1 LKSGI
6 KIIHWIVFLW
16 LALLILQF
24 ELIAD
29 YISLTFDF
37 ILLLINE
44 FSSTLSVM
52 NFDFI
57 DSSLAV
63 LLFILILPIIFLFR
77 KRLHFLQTNLNFS
90 FAFLV
95 VICFVFLFAPII
107 TNENPEFSKNLAVT
121 KLLPP
126 LSSVKELQL
135 KKSEEKNLSQA
146 DIFEI
151 KSERI
156 IKQQFNDHVI
166 LADSVLLSDPVIYF
180 QKSKR
185 IEIEKSSLIS
195 EDGIPLIKNKF
206 YLLGTDEFGRDL
218 FSRLING
225 TRISITVGLGAVIVS
240 FFIGIIF
247 GFIAGYRG
255 GFIDI
260 SLNRFTEMF
269 LAFPVIYL
277 VVLILALFGSSI
289 FSVII
294 VLGIS
299 GWMSLFKIVK
309 SEVLSIKQKDYFSTA
324 ELVGLNKLQLLSK
337 EVLPVM
343 LTPVLV
349 NLVFLFSNVVLAEA
363 ALSYLG
369 LGTGNSYPSWGA
381 MISSGQEYLT
391 KAWWLIAFP
400 GMALV
405 FTLFTFNSSGRILG
419 KTFNPLLKK

>member
-1 LKSGI
+1 MKPGV
-6 KIIHWIVFLW
+6 KIFHWIIFLW
-16 LALLILQF
+16 LALLILQY
-24 ELIAD
+24 ELIVS

-37 ILLLINE
+37 IPLLIND
-44 FSSTLSVM
+44 FSSALSVM
-52 NFDFI
+52 SFGFV
-57 DSSLAV
+57 DSSISAT
-63 LLFILILPIIFLFR
+63 LFILILPIILILR
-77 KRLHFLQTNLNFS
+77 KRLRFLQTKLNFS

-95 VICFVFLFAPII
+95 VICFVFLFASII

-135 KKSEEKNLSQA
+135 KKSEENNLSQA
-146 DIFEI
+146 DIFKI
-151 KSERI
+151 KSVQI
-156 IKQQFNDHVI
+156 IKQQFSDAII
-166 LADSVLLSDPVIYF
+166 LADSVLSSDPVIYF

-185 IEIEKSSLIS
+185 IEIEKTSLIS
-195 EDGIPLIKNKF
+195 EAGIPLIKNKF

-218 FSRLING
+218 FSRLIYG
-225 TRISITVGLGAVIVS
+225 TRISITVGLGAVVVA

-247 GFIAGYRG
+247 GFISGYRG

-277 VVLILALFGSSI
+277 VILILALFGSSI

-324 ELVGLNKLQLLSK
+324 ELVGLNKLQLLRK
-337 EVLPVM
+337 EVLPVI

-349 NLVFLFSNVVLAEA
+349 NLIFLFSNVVLAEA

-369 LGTGNSYPSWGA
+369 LGTGNSYPSWGS
-381 MISSGQEYLT
+381 MISSGQEYIT

-400 GMALV
+400 GVAIV
-405 FTLFTFNSSGRILG
+405 FTLFSFNSSGRILG
-419 KTFNPLLKK
+419 NKFNPLLRK

>member
-1 LKSGI
+1 MKLEI
-6 KIIHWIVFLW
+6 KITHWITFLW
-16 LALLILQF
+16 LYLLILQY
-24 ELIAD
+24 ELVVS
-29 YISLTFDF
+29 YLSLTFEF
-37 ILLLINE
+37 ILLLI
-44 FSSTLSVM
+44 SDLPSALSIM
-52 NFDFI
+52 NFGFADASI
-57 DSSLAV
+57 SV
-63 LLFILILPIIFLFR
+63 ILFILLLPILLIFR
-77 KRLHFLQTNLNFS
+77 KRLRFLQTKLNFS

-95 VICFVFLFAPII
+95 VICFVFLFAPIM

-126 LSSVKELQL
+126 LSSVEELQL
-135 KKSEEKNLSQA
+135 KKTEENNLSQA
-146 DIFEI
+146 DIFKI
-151 KSERI
+151 KSEQI
-156 IKQQFNDHVI
+156 IKQQFNDNI
-166 LADSVLLSDPVIYF
+166 IIADSVLLSDLVIYF
-180 QKSKR
+180 QKNKR
-185 IEIEKSSLIS
+185 IEIEKSSLIKIA
-195 EDGIPLIKNKF
+195 GIPLIKSKI
-206 YLLGTDEFGRDL
+206 YLLGTDEFGRDV
-218 FSRLING
+218 FSRLVYG
-225 TRISITVGLGAVIVS
+225 TRISITVGLGAVIVA

-309 SEVLSIKQKDYFSTA
+309 SEVLSIKQKDYFSIA
-324 ELVGLNKLQLLSK
+324 ELVGLNKLQLLRK

-369 LGTGNSYPSWGA
+369 LGTGNSYPSWGS
-381 MISSGQEYLT
+381 MISSGQEYIT
-391 KAWWLIAFP
+391 KAWWLIASP
-400 GMALV
+400 GVALV

>member
-255 GFIDI
+255 GLIDI

-369 LGTGNSYPSWGA
+369 LGTGNSYPSWGS